1 MICAFMRWL
10 RMAAIA
16 LIDAGLVL
24 GVLTFVVRLDPIVS
38 LVAVILGIA
47 GLALFFWRN
56 AFRIG
61 QDSSPTRS

>member
-1 MICAFMRWL
+1 
-10 RMAAIA
+10 MAAIA

-56 AFRIG
+56 AFRIR

>member
-1 MICAFMRWL
+1 MRWL
-10 RMAAIA
+10 SIAAIA

-24 GVLTFVVRLDPIVS
+24 GVLTLVVGLDPIVR

-56 AFRIG
+56 ALKTR